1 MKFAAGDGGNEFLTC
16 FEGKGNVPE
25 INFHAGRGA
34 ERAFF
39 SGGLSR
45 GKTRR
50 GVLTVFL
57 QENGA
62 PVSVLQRSREKIS
75 EISPAAMNSV
85 SAPAD
90 SEKSEKTA
98 TPTPPAAD
106 TARPS
111 AAPVPANV
119 KAPGGIISTDGLVK
133 VYGKR
138 EVVRDVS
145 LHVRAGEIVG
155 LLGPNG
161 AGKTTTF
168 YMVVGLVPA
177 TRGRVL
183 LDGNDITAFPMWK
196 RARCG
201 LGYLPQ
207 DASIFRRL
215 TVWENV
221 MAVVETMPMRSSQRK
236 AYCKAQLDD
245 LGLMRLAKQPA
256 YTLSGGERRR
266 LEIARALATRPR
278 FMLLDEPFSGVDP
291 ISVADVQKIVVELKH
306 KGIGVLITDHNVRET
321 LSIVDRAYLIHQ
333 GKVLVEGSSDVILHD
348 EKARKFYLGAGFQM

>member
-1 MKFAAGDGGNEFLTC
+1 MSTEISENA
-16 FEGKGNVPE
+16 VPE
-25 INFHAGRGA
+25 
-34 ERAFF
+34 
-39 SGGLSR
+39 
-45 GKTRR
+45 T
-50 GVLTVFL
+50 
-57 QENGA
+57 
-62 PVSVLQRSREKIS
+62 EKK
-75 EISPAAMNSV
+75 SV
-85 SAPAD
+85 SA
-90 SEKSEKTA
+90 
-98 TPTPPAAD
+98 
-106 TARPS
+106 
-111 AAPVPANV
+111 APEGVPV
-119 KAPGGIISTDGLVK
+119 GVVSTQGLAK

-138 EVVRDVS
+138 EVVHDVS
-145 LHVRAGEIVG
+145 LEVRAGEVVG

-183 LDGNDITAFPMWK
+183 LDGRDITHFPMWK

-207 DASIFRRL
+207 DASIFRKL

-221 MAVVETMPMRSSQRK
+221 MAVVETMPMRAAARK
-236 AYCKAQLDD
+236 AYCEAQLED
-245 LGLMRLAKQPA
+245 LGLMRLARQPA

-266 LEIARALATRPR
+266 LEIARALATKPR

-291 ISVADVQKIVVELKH
+291 ISVADVQKIVIELKH

-333 GKVLVEGSSDVILHD
+333 GTVLVEGSSDVILND
-348 EKARKFYLGAGFQM
+348 EKARKFYLGSGFQM